1 MNCFHYPFWDEQT
14 ESQTPT
20 SYGSLISPDDKR
32 DFSSGDKMSVDFYEL
47 KDTSKMSQEEITKSG
62 LQPVMT
68 QTEMEVNDETFGVGR
83 IKDCGAGLVTVA
95 GSNNMSGIL
104 VSIQFYRFEEE
115 RRSR

>member
-1 MNCFHYPFWDEQT
+1 MA
-14 ESQTPT
+14 
-20 SYGSLISPDDKR
+20 
-32 DFSSGDKMSVDFYEL
+32 FYEL

-95 GSNNMSGIL
+95 GSNNMLGIL
-104 VSIQFYRFEEE
+104 VSIPPFGRTKGVKLTHLRIYLLDFTRYPQN
-115 RRSR
+115 